1 MAKASSNAA
10 ASPAQGTHVHALMEH
25 GGRID
30 SAEALYPHAPRPWLD
45 LSTGINPCAWEPPAD
60 FAVDLRSLPSPAALA
75 TLEAVAARHF
85 GTDPARVVAL
95 PGTEIGLRLL
105 GALGLP
111 APARHVGP
119 SYATH
124 EAVFPARISI
134 DSLADEAAHGGTI
147 LLANP
152 NNPDGRL
159 VSPDALRPVI
169 NALGEHA
176 GWLVVDEAFADTL
189 PDAGLASH
197 LSAEDPVILFRSFGK
212 FFGLAG
218 VRLGFMIAPPG
229 IVERVRD
236 RLGSWPISATALAIG
251 TAAYADRAWIEITR
265 TQLVTRA
272 AALDAVLLRHGL
284 TVKGACPLFRLIVT
298 DDAKSLFEG
307 LNMAGILT
315 RPFTYDPRWLRLGV
329 PADAAALARLDA
341 ALAHG

>member
-30 SAEALYPHAPRPWLD
+30 SAQALYPHAPRPWLD
-45 LSTGINPCAWEPPAD
+45 LSTGINPRAWEPPAD
-60 FAVDLRSLPSPAALA
+60 LAVDLCSLPSPAALA

-134 DSLADEAAHGGTI
+134 DSLTDEATHGGTI

-159 VSPDALRPVI
+159 VSPDALRPMI
-169 NALGEHA
+169 NGLREHA

-189 PDAGLASH
+189 PNAGLASK

-229 IVERVRD
+229 IVARVRD

-251 TAAYADRAWIEITR
+251 TAAYADRAWIETTR
-265 TQLVTRA
+265 TQLVTRT

-284 TVKGACPLFRLIVT
+284 TANGACPLFRLIVT
-298 DDAKSLFEG
+298 DDAKSLFER
-307 LNMAGILT
+307 LSMAGILT

-329 PADAAALARLDA
+329 PADAAALVRLDA

>member
-1 MAKASSNAA
+1 
-10 ASPAQGTHVHALMEH
+10 MEH

-30 SAEALYPHAPRPWLD
+30 SAQALYPHAPRPWLD
-45 LSTGINPCAWEPPAD
+45 LSTGINPCAWEPPVD
-60 FAVDLRSLPSPAALA
+60 LAVDLRNLPSPAALA

-85 GTDPARVVAL
+85 GADPARVVAL

-105 GALGLP
+105 GELGLP

-134 DSLADEAAHGGTI
+134 DSLTDEATHGGTI

-169 NALGEHA
+169 DRLRENA

-197 LSAEDPVILFRSFGK
+197 LSAADPVILFRSFGK

-229 IVERVRD
+229 IVARVRD

-251 TAAYADRAWIEITR
+251 TAAYADRAWIKTTR

-272 AALDAVLLRHGL
+272 AELDAVLLRHGL
-284 TVKGACPLFRLIVT
+284 TATGASPLFRLIAT
-298 DDAKSLFEG
+298 NDAKPLFER

-341 ALAHG
+341 ALTHG